1 MTAIYVTFLILCV
14 FINYTK
20 SSEIDVNG
28 IAIEMFPANGSL
40 DDVEMLIQEE
50 AQVVNTLMELDNQLT
65 NALDHVSSASGAVE
79 IDVVV
84 GESDDSI
91 TGSGRRIDDEIVVI
105 IPVGPR
111 LSEEEKNEIKEEIEN
126 EVVDTLDEI
135 IVNEVE
141 AFPAEKPQERGGSL
155 TGVVERLFEEE
166 AEAENELEH
175 MQDELEKAL
184 DELPS
189 KGPLVEI
196 GVTVTESDGKQEV
209 VDDEIVVIIPSS
221 TGSRPRLTE
230 EEKEILEEGIVKEA
244 ADALGKIIMDDFVGD
259 DPEKNT
265 ELGLPASPCLQEDS
279 PGEKALDQRTSAPF
293 TDETTGQNIWADIA
307 TKSEPKP
314 ALRGAAGVW
323 TGVRRS
329 RRVILNDSN
338 FRWAEAVE
346 YMDAFPYES

>member
-1 MTAIYVTFLILCV
+1 MTAIYVTYLILCV

-28 IAIEMFPANGSL
+28 IAIEMFPASGSL

-50 AQVVNTLMELDNQLT
+50 AQVVNTLMELDRQLT

-135 IVNEVE
+135 IVNEV
-141 AFPAEKPQERGGSL
+141 AVFPAEEKPQERGGSL

-175 MQDELEKAL
+175 MQEELEKTL

-196 GVTVTESDGKQEV
+196 GITVTEADGKQEV

-221 TGSRPRLTE
+221 AGSRPRLTE

-265 ELGLPASPCLQEDS
+265 ELGLPASPRLQEDS
-279 PGEKALDQRTSAPF
+279 L
-293 TDETTGQNIWADIA
+293 
-307 TKSEPKP
+307 
-314 ALRGAAGVW
+314 GVW

-329 RRVILNDSN
+329 RRIVLNDSN